1 MAGNRRVGVATLQM
15 LICLCLLAAA
25 ASGLEIPH
33 YSRAYTGSNPE
44 QQFGYT
50 PGRVIVLD
58 LGNTNSC
65 VAGYGPGNTMFQF
78 CVPSWVAFTEDG
90 TTLVGDAAR
99 SHAEI
104 NPENAIFG
112 LKRLLGQRRNRM
124 YDEDIVQGL
133 IQRMA
138 YTIGT
143 RDRDKPTI
151 QVSAMDNKQI
161 DVEKIVSMVI
171 AQLKEKAEQHL
182 GHIVEY
188 AVLTIPQ
195 HFHGAATSSAVYAG
209 KLARVEI
216 MDDTILEPVAAT
228 VAHGLH
234 RKLHEDRGVLVLYI
248 GGVTTDA
255 SVVALWDGSL
265 EVIGYQYD
273 PFLQG
278 DDFDQRIV
286 DYFIELI
293 KTNHGKDINDD
304 RVALARLRTACERAK
319 KALSSEDHAQVSVES
334 LFDGVD
340 FSEPLLRSE
349 FEELNDELF
358 GKVIALVDRTMVQDE
373 LEKNMI
379 DEIVLVGGSAVIP
392 KIKKLVKDYFG
403 GKEPNI
409 SVKPDEAIALGA
421 AVIVHS

>member
-1 MAGNRRVGVATLQM
+1 
-15 LICLCLLAAA
+15 
-25 ASGLEIPH
+25 
-33 YSRAYTGSNPE
+33 
-44 QQFGYT
+44 
-50 PGRVIVLD
+50 
-58 LGNTNSC
+58 
-65 VAGYGPGNTMFQF
+65 MFQF
-78 CVPSWVAFTEDG
+78 CVPSWVTFTEDG
-90 TTLVGDAAR
+90 TALVGNTAR

-104 NPENAIFG
+104 HPKNAIFG
-112 LKRLLGQRRNRM
+112 PKHLLGQRRHRM
-124 YDEDIVQGL
+124 YDEDIIQGL
-133 IQRMA
+133 IQRML

-143 RDRDKPTI
+143 RDQDKPTI
-151 QVSAMDNKQI
+151 QVSDMDNKQI
-161 DVEKIVSMVI
+161 DVEKIMSMVI
-171 AQLKEKAEQHL
+171 FQLKEKAEQHL
-182 GHIVEY
+182 DRIVKS
-188 AVLTIPQ
+188 AVLTVPQ
-195 HFHGAATSSAVYAG
+195 HFHGAATSLAVYAG

-216 MDDTILEPVAAT
+216 MDDTVSEPVAAT

-265 EVIGYQYD
+265 KVIGYQYD
-273 PFLQG
+273 PFLEG

-286 DYFIELI
+286 DYFKLI
-293 KTNHGKDINDD
+293 KTKHGKDINDD
-304 RVALARLRTACERAK
+304 RVALARLRTACVHAK

-379 DEIVLVGGSAVIP
+379 DEIVLVGGSTVI
-392 KIKKLVKDYFG
+392 LVGVLASEHDR
-403 GKEPNI
+403 
-409 SVKPDEAIALGA
+409 
-421 AVIVHS
+421 